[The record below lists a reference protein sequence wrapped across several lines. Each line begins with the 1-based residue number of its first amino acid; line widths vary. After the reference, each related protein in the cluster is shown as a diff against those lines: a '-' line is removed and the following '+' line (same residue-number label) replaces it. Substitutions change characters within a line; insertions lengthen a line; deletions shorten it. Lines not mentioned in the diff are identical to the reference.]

1 MASNHHS
8 PIEPA
13 RQLMETYEN
22 RVAALEERSRRQEK
36 ALEHYRRAQDEM
48 AYALGSAAATVD
60 RAIAALEKAR
70 RRLSMAGED
79 E

>member
-1 MASNHHS
+1 MASNHHD

-22 RVAALEERSRRQEK
+22 RVAELEERCRRQERT
-36 ALEHYRRAQDEM
+36 LEHYRRAQDEM
-48 AYALGSAAATVD
+48 AYALGSAAATVE
-60 RAIAALEKAR
+60 RAIDALEQAR
-70 RRLSMAGED
+70 RKLSIAGDD